1 MARKR
6 NTPAKEQQAARVDES
21 LVKRAVAL
29 RKKGLGL
36 VKLTNQLN
44 EEGFK
49 SPTGKE
55 LRPQTVR
62 QWLMRAM
69 KVDHLERVGG
79 ASAAAAPASAKAKG
93 EEPEVTAEPP
103 VE

>member
-6 NTPAKEQQAARVDES
+6 NTPAKQQGARVDEG

-36 VKLTNQLN
+36 VKLTDQLN

-69 KVDHLERVGG
+69 KVDHLEHVGG
-79 ASAAAAPASAKAKG
+79 AAAVAPASAKEKAEQPKA
-93 EEPEVTAEPP
+93 TAERA
-103 VE
+103 VK

>member
-1 MARKR
+1 MSGTTK
-6 NTPAKEQQAARVDES
+6 KQAARVDEK

-49 SPTGKE
+49 SPQGKA

-69 KVDHLERVGG
+69 KVDHLERIGG
-79 ASAAAAPASAKAKG
+79 GSAAAAPASTKKDKD
-93 EEPEVTAEPP
+93 EPKETASPA